1 MKHTLIKQKTLNLLI
16 IFAVVLVIILVL
28 VNTVMLRNSIN
39 QEIKVER
46 SKVYCESLSRQIL
59 NTSDFLTNEMRCFV
73 VTQNIVYLNAYIE
86 ERYETRSCEEAI
98 ALLEEEELT
107 EHELEV
113 LQEIKRNSILT
124 MNDEIR
130 AIKLI
135 TDAGKMELE
144 LPEDVKNYVLNVE
157 DSAMSD
163 EEKIEKAQEI
173 LFNGDYT
180 FEKETI
186 RQKIENFQITLQER
200 FDRELYEAENYSDL
214 VFGLQLVIM
223 ILMCPILAFIF
234 LLVYRYFT
242 RPIINYS
249 RELERYTPEEDRQ
262 TAEILR
268 PQGSAEVRMFA
279 DRFNEVFRKMQE
291 ASRIKSQFLANMSH
305 EIRTPLNTLTGYH
318 FLLEQTRLDPE
329 QAEYVAAM
337 KKADDL
343 LQQNINNILDYSKLS
358 SSEQQV
364 ERTEFNLWNMLD
376 SLESVFR
383 YSAAE
388 KGIYLTIQKA
398 EELPRMVKGDM
409 GKLRQI
415 LANLIGNAIKFTS
428 EGGVTVSVQAGVP
441 PEYDSEELDCY
452 EGLDA
457 FGKSDN
463 RRFWLNIAVSDTGIG
478 IPREDWERVFQP
490 FEQIGTYSGR
500 SQNGT
505 GLGLAICRNLT
516 NIMGGRIYLVERK
529 RGSCFVVNI
538 PMKRVKYAD
547 SLKGE
552 LPEEQEMQQLPQY
565 PGKYVLLV
573 EDNRINQKMEKKIL
587 EMFGMEVDSACCGYE
602 AVEKSRQERY
612 DLIFM
617 DIYMDDMDGFET
629 LHKIREGGSSHDTPV
644 VALTADVEK
653 KTIRNCILEM
663 DGYILKPLQIKNL
676 VRILKKIWGEVGQYA
691 VKGRDT
697 SLTKELQ
704 EMFFEGHEKDF
715 LQMEELYEKEENEEL
730 GKCIHKLKGAAAT
743 SGLLD
748 LSEQLEAAEKLLKAG
763 QQEALKEKLKELK
776 KMFLRQKQQREE
788 KQQWQG
794 IQGEFSENVGEKGI
808 KFDSKLFE
816 RECSHLQSLLG
827 KSDFEAFGLWKEKEE
842 LFRKG
847 LPEEVYSSLK
857 EKIHQ
862 MELTKAYEIIS
873 GYLEGGMEYV

>member
-200 FDRELYEAENYSDL
+200 FDRELYEAENYSDF

-547 SLKGE
+547 SLEGE
-552 LPEEQEMQQLPQY
+552 LLEEQEMQQLPQY

-587 EMFGMEVDSACCGYE
+587 EMFGMEVESACCGYE

-617 DIYMDDMDGFET
+617 DIYMDDMDGFEA
-629 LHKIREGGSSHDTPV
+629 LHKIREGGSSQDTPV

-691 VKGRDT
+691 VKGRDN

-715 LQMEELYEKEENEEL
+715 LQMEELHEKQENEEL

-743 SGLLD
+743 SGLLE

-763 QQEALKEKLKELK
+763 RQEALKEKLKELK

-788 KQQWQG
+788 KQQRQG
-794 IQGEFSENVGEKGI
+794 IRGEFSENSGEEDI